1 MSKTALV
8 LGGGG
13 AKGSYQVGVLEAL
26 KNLKVKYD
34 IVTGASVGSINGA
47 IAVLGNISTARKLW
61 KTLTVKNVLDLS
73 EEDTR
78 VDIKRIIEK
87 GGYSYGNLKSLL
99 EKYIDEDD
107 IRNSPIDYGLVTVKY
122 PDMMPVYKFKED
134 IENGHLTD
142 YILGSSA
149 FFPAMRPFEI
159 LGNLYIDG
167 GFSDNLPIN
176 MAIEKGADRVI
187 AVDLKAIG
195 LIKKA
200 RNKDINI
207 IRISP
212 SRDLGEVLAF
222 DPKRAKINM
231 KLGYLDTLKV
241 FKEADGYYYTF
252 KNKDISAFIKK
263 SNLNSMINKLL
274 KSLPKAYRT
283 AFLKSLELVYRT
295 ETGKTDTPSTRDYL
309 VYILEYLMS
318 LCNLPCYEIYSLK
331 KANILI
337 NKSFKTVETES
348 FYLVKENLLK
358 LNLKGSLQSLVKNA
372 NDIIKTADKKTLIK
386 LIYENFDSMK
396 NKSSLIL
403 IILAIVAP
411 KELLSALYL
420 KYFV

>member
-1 MSKTALV
+1 
-8 LGGGG
+8 
-13 AKGSYQVGVLEAL
+13 
-26 KNLKVKYD
+26 
-34 IVTGASVGSINGA
+34 
-47 IAVLGNISTARKLW
+47 
-61 KTLTVKNVLDLS
+61 
-73 EEDTR
+73 
-78 VDIKRIIEK
+78 
-87 GGYSYGNLKSLL
+87 
-99 EKYIDEDD
+99 
-107 IRNSPIDYGLVTVKY
+107 
-122 PDMMPVYKFKED
+122 
-134 IENGHLTD
+134 
-142 YILGSSA
+142 
-149 FFPAMRPFEI
+149 
-159 LGNLYIDG
+159 
-167 GFSDNLPIN
+167 

-283 AFLKSLELVYRT
+283 AFLKSLELVYKT

-358 LNLKGSLQSLVKNA
+358 LNLKGSLQSLVKNV

-420 KYFV
+420 KYLV

>member
-26 KNLKVKYD
+26 KNLKIKYD

-73 EEDTR
+73 EEDEK

-87 GGYSYGNLKSLL
+87 GGYSYGNLKKLL
-99 EKYIDEDD
+99 EKYINEDD
-107 IRNSPIDYGLVTVKY
+107 FKKSPIDYGLVTVKY
-122 PDMMPVYKFKED
+122 PEMVPVYKFKED
-134 IENGHLTD
+134 IENGHLVD

-159 LGNLYIDG
+159 LGSLYIDG

-176 MAIEKGADRVI
+176 MAIEKGADNII

-283 AFLKSLELVYRT
+283 AFLKSFELVYKT

-309 VYILEYLMS
+309 IYILEYLMS

-337 NKSFKTVETES
+337 VKSFKTVETDS
-348 FYLVKENLLK
+348 FYSIKENLLK
-358 LNLKGSLQSLVKNA
+358 LNLKGSLQSLIRNA

-386 LIYENFDSMK
+386 LIYENFESIKRK
-396 NKSSLIL
+396 NSLIL

-420 KYFV
+420 KYLV